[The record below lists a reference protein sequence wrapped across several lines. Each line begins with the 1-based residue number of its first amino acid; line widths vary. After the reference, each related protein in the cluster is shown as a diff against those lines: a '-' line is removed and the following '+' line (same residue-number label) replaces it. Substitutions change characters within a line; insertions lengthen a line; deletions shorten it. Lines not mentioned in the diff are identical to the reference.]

1 MRFCATILFILVAL
15 RLAAQENVAPTIFV
29 GGGVT
34 TGTYTPFWLRANQY
48 GAVPAEESYGTVGF
62 ETRGKVVLSKRA
74 DWGYGVAA
82 RVNLAETK
90 ADPMIQEA
98 YLTGRYGIFEL
109 QVGRKRQLQGLM
121 DSTLSSGSY
130 IWSGNALP
138 MPSINL
144 VVKDFWAP
152 AFLKDVVGFKGNF
165 SHGWFENSSRMC
177 AIFICIKKHF
187 MVA

>member
-1 MRFCATILFILVAL
+1 MRLRAIILFSLVAL
-15 RLAAQENVAPTIFV
+15 RLWGQENTSPTVLV

-34 TGTYTPFWLRANQY
+34 SGSYTPFWLRANQY
-48 GAVPAEESYGTVGF
+48 GAVPTEESYGTFGF
-62 ETRGKVVLSKRA
+62 ETRGKVVLNKRA

-82 RVNLAETK
+82 RINLAETK
-90 ADPMIQEA
+90 ADPLIQEA
-98 YLTGRYGIFEL
+98 YLKGRYGIFEL
-109 QVGRKRQLQGLM
+109 QLGRKKQLQGLM

-152 AFLKDVVGFKGNF
+152 AFLKDVVGFKGNY
-165 SHGWFENSSRMC
+165 SHGWFENSRADVRDFYLHQKS
-177 AIFICIKKHF
+177 F
-187 MVA
+187 